1 MNEVTER
8 LIEMRKAQ
16 VYKGSANELLD
27 ILRGCGSDGLEA
39 DGWIDE
45 DGEFHYGEEPD
56 EGDLIDEAYDAWRDE
71 QMD

>member
-45 DGEFHYGEEPD
+45 DGEFHYGSED
-56 EGDLIDEAYDAWRDE
+56 DLWDEADALRDE
-71 QMD
+71 YKERGLI